1 MKEALE
7 YMNAANYYNELVASM
22 MTASSPEAYLTA
34 YAAASTTYNSLLKTL
49 PNTIS
54 ITKSDKKV
62 VAPTPKSSSNAASSA
77 NSKSVA
83 PKSTV

>member
-22 MTASSPEAYLTA
+22 MAASSAEAYLSA
-34 YAAASTTYNSLLKTL
+34 YAAASASYNNLLKSL

-54 ITKSDKKV
+54 VTKSDKKV
-62 VAPTPKSSSNAASSA
+62 PSSTGNHPSA
-77 NSKSVA
+77 IA
-83 PKSTV
+83 